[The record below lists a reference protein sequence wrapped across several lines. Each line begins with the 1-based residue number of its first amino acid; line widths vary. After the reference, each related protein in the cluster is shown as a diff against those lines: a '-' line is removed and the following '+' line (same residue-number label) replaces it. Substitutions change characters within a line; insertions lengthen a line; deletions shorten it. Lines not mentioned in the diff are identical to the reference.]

1 MWWVRGPRK
10 ELLLLVLKHVCLTST
25 SNTQRRTRLYRNE
38 PGSGSQIPFMATRR
52 QDNTFHLKLCQRAN
66 GPLISRMMKEIICSR
81 SLQITSKTSSGRL
94 CNKAWSHIWR
104 TEFVSFFFNLNFCLI
119 VGLQSAY
126 WVLTC
131 PKAPWALLSVTC
143 SGRPLHLELD
153 FSYFLYKAQ
162 FWGTRFSMTVQIKAE
177 RKGR

>member
-1 MWWVRGPRK
+1 MHDLTALQRIVLVNRKRTTSVKFILSNSTKMWWVRGPRK

-66 GPLISRMMKEIICSR
+66 GPLISRMMKEIQCSR

-104 TEFVSFFFNLNFCLI
+104 TEFVSFFLI
-119 VGLQSAY
+119 
-126 WVLTC
+126 
-131 PKAPWALLSVTC
+131 
-143 SGRPLHLELD
+143 
-153 FSYFLYKAQ
+153 
-162 FWGTRFSMTVQIKAE
+162 
-177 RKGR
+177 